1 MSEDK
6 PEYLSAEALRNRLY
20 HSLCD
25 KGTVDSIKSQLRNK
39 IVEEL
44 QHSYKGHLSVRDLKI
59 PDEGSLLHRAAN
71 SLVADHLRSCQ
82 YDYSFSV
89 FLPESKTAK
98 DKIFATEDLLQ
109 LLGISPSSRL
119 YMKMVSGKKDKAKKG
134 FLWQLLCELSALH
147 SNAVQEAGVQ
157 TELIRVAAVSSLDE
171 RLNGVD
177 DFYSSKRDEHFRTSA
192 VAVEDRLMSFQRQ
205 LEERYRTD
213 LKMELARM
221 KDNEIARIKMEEKE
235 SSRRELE
242 QLRRELERQYQTK
255 MDALLLKERNT
266 MERIQNEQTM
276 HDREI
281 YTQRQS
287 LLDEIEIVRKR
298 EAEIKRED
306 EMNHREAKLN
316 EDRVKAKEE
325 AVRHRDQEVRKMEIE
340 YEQRLKN
347 EMTKFKVEEQAKYME
362 RAQKVEIRE
371 ARVKDEERRV
381 KDEKDQI
388 QEIKDLL
395 RDKTLRANELETQL
409 HEERHKDISATRQN
423 EILNAKLRDM
433 SDYKIMK
440 EQSVVMK
447 NEVETLRTRLAEV
460 LNMNE
465 RERGRQE
472 ELLRELRRPSPET
485 LMLQRDLEKAR
496 ENLRQELVIAG
507 SQKTHLENR
516 LQEEMDRNRDLV
528 RRFEEQTVTIRDMNR
543 EIVDMRSQL
552 TVTHQ
557 ALTNE
562 VYRKPADDMDAP
574 GVFRGSRSIPVPRTD
589 TDDEIDDEFQKL
601 PGNQYASKLSSPKRR
616 PQTAYDENDM
626 MDDIE
631 AEYDLPSAKPG
642 RKLYPAFSEDDRS
655 STVSADVIADAKY
668 RLKSLEREAQNLD
681 QAYRDFHYNLT
692 NPAAG
697 PDEQARS
704 HDRLIKEPEVTSS
717 SQKRVVS
724 PTASPIHRPMSSTP
738 YEGRQSS
745 QLNDS
750 LRELTEQSS
759 SRDRKEPPPR
769 FDMSNMSDDYN
780 ERNGDER
787 VERPRPITVADLEA
801 RPGSP
806 SIVVVPGSESSIAMS
821 ALDLDKKD
829 VYKTPT
835 GPAGG
840 KLAPISL
847 DTAWKTPSLEDEWK
861 SKETSNLP
869 PLGSKLPP
877 LMTEKPSL
885 DDNWKSKED
894 EIKEEEEKK
903 RKEEEEERRW
913 QEERQRKE
921 EERKKREQEAWE
933 REQRELYKLQQ
944 SGGDVDE
951 MDGEPPEVED
961 KKTEGEDVIDPVMK
975 QYMEMVQQQKDKE
988 KEVAK
993 KTISTWSKGHRLSQ
1007 DTPTHSEQDLSVAE
1021 DINSNNSDGGFSD
1034 W

>member
-1 MSEDK
+1 MAEDK

-20 HSLCD
+20 HSLRD
-25 KGTVDSIKSQLRNK
+25 KGAVDTIKSQLRNK

-44 QHSYKGHLSVRDLKI
+44 QQSYKGHLSVRDLKL

-89 FLPESKTAK
+89 FLPESRTAK
-98 DKIFATEDLLQ
+98 DKIFPTEDILQ

-119 YMKMVSGKKDKAKKG
+119 FKKMVSGKKDHATKG
-134 FLWQLLCELSALH
+134 FLWQILCELSALH
-147 SNAVQEAGVQ
+147 SNASNETGVQ
-157 TELIRVAAVSSLDE
+157 TDLIRVAAVSSLDE

-177 DFYSSKRDEHFRTSA
+177 DFYSSKKDEHFRTSSA
-192 VAVEDRLMSFQRQ
+192 AVEDRLMSFQRQ

-213 LKMELARM
+213 LKLELARM

-235 SSRRELE
+235 TSRRELE
-242 QLRRELERQYQTK
+242 QMRRELERQFQTK
-255 MDALLLKERNT
+255 NDALLLKERNT
-266 MERIQNEQTM
+266 MERIQAEQTM

-287 LLDEIEIVRKR
+287 LLDEIEILRKR

-306 EMNHREAKLN
+306 ETNHREAKLN
-316 EDRVKAKEE
+316 EDRVKTKEE
-325 AVRHRDQEVRKMEIE
+325 GIRHREQEVRKMEVE
-340 YEQRLKN
+340 HEQRLKN

-362 RAQKVEIRE
+362 RAQNIEIRE

-381 KDEKDQI
+381 RDEKDKI
-388 QEIKDLL
+388 QEIKDQL
-395 RDKTLRANELETQL
+395 RDKTLRVNELETQL
-409 HEERHKDISATRQN
+409 HEERHKDMSATRQN
-423 EILNAKLRDM
+423 EVLNAKLRDM
-433 SDYKIMK
+433 SDYKVLK
-440 EQSVVMK
+440 EQSVVNR

-528 RRFEEQTVTIRDMNR
+528 RRFEEQTITIKEMNR
-543 EIVDMRSQL
+543 ELVDLRSQL

-562 VYRKPADDMDAP
+562 VYRKPADDTGAP
-574 GVFRGSRSIPVPRTD
+574 GVFRGSRSIPLPRTD
-589 TDDEIDDEFQKL
+589 SDDDLDDEFQRL
-601 PGNQYASKLSSPKRR
+601 PGSQYASKLASPKRR
-616 PQTAYDENDM
+616 SHREYDEDDM
-626 MDDIE
+626 MKDIE
-631 AEYDLPSAKPG
+631 AEYDLPTSKQG
-642 RKLYPAFSEDDRS
+642 RKLYPGFSEDDRS
-655 STVSADVIADAKY
+655 STVSADVVAEAKY

-681 QAYRDFHYNLT
+681 KAYRDFHYNLT
-692 NPAAG
+692 NPSSG
-697 PDEQARS
+697 PDEQSRS
-704 HDRLIKEPEVTSS
+704 HGRHVIEKEVVSE
-717 SQKRVVS
+717 SQKRVAS
-724 PTASPIHRPMSSTP
+724 PSASPIHRPMSSTP
-738 YEGRQSS
+738 YQGRQSS

-750 LRELTEQSS
+750 LRELTEQSTS
-759 SRDRKEPPPR
+759 RKEPPPR
-769 FDMSNMSDDYN
+769 FDMSNMSDELND
-780 ERNGDER
+780 RTGDER

-806 SIVVVPGSESSIAMS
+806 SIVVVPGSESSAATSAMEI
-821 ALDLDKKD
+821 DRKD
-829 VYKTPT
+829 IYKTPT
-835 GPAGG
+835 GPSGG

-847 DTAWKTPSLEDEWK
+847 DTAWKTPTLEDEWK

-869 PLGSKLPP
+869 PLGGKLPP
-877 LMTEKPSL
+877 LSAEKPSL

-894 EIKEEEEKK
+894 EIKEAEERQRREEED
-903 RKEEEEERRW
+903 ERRW
-913 QEERQRKE
+913 QEEKRTRE
-921 EERKKREQEAWE
+921 EERKKREHEAWE
-933 REQRELYKLQQ
+933 REQQELNKLQ
-944 SGGDVDE
+944 GKEFDV
-951 MDGEPPEVED
+951 MDGGAPEEEEEKKLESED
-961 KKTEGEDVIDPVMK
+961 NIDPVMK
-975 QYMEMVQQQKDKE
+975 QYMEMIQQQKDKE
-988 KEVAK
+988 KEVVK
-993 KTISTWSKGHRLSQ
+993 KSVDVWSKGHRLSQ
-1007 DTPTHSEQDLSVAE
+1007 DTVTQSEQDISVAE
-1021 DINSNNSDGGFSD
+1021 DINSNNSEGGGFSD

>member
-1 MSEDK
+1 MAENK

-20 HSLCD
+20 HSLRD

-44 QHSYKGHLSVRDLKI
+44 QQSYKGHLSVRDLKI

-89 FLPESKTAK
+89 FLPESRTAK

-109 LLGISPSSRL
+109 LLGINPTSRL
-119 YMKMVSGKKDKAKKG
+119 YKKMVSGKRDHATKG

-157 TELIRVAAVSSLDE
+157 TDLIRVAAVSSLDE

-177 DFYSSKRDEHFRTSA
+177 DFYSSKRDEHFRTSV

-205 LEERYRTD
+205 LEERYTKD
-213 LKMELARM
+213 LKLELARM

-235 SSRRELE
+235 NSRRELE
-242 QLRRELERQYQTK
+242 QLRRELERQYQSKT
-255 MDALLLKERNT
+255 DALLLKERNT

-281 YTQRQS
+281 YAQRQS
-287 LLDEIEIVRKR
+287 LLDEIEILRKR

-306 EMNHREAKLN
+306 EMNRREAKLN
-316 EDRVKAKEE
+316 EERVKAKDEGI
-325 AVRHRDQEVRKMEIE
+325 RHREQQVKKMEIE

-362 RAQKVEIRE
+362 RAQNIELRE

-381 KDEKDQI
+381 RDEKDQI
-388 QEIKDLL
+388 QEIKDQL
-395 RDKTLRANELETQL
+395 RDKTLRVNDLETQL
-409 HEERHKDISATRQN
+409 HEERHKDVSATRQN
-423 EILNAKLRDM
+423 EVLNAKLRDM
-433 SDYKIMK
+433 SDYKVMK

-447 NEVETLRTRLAEV
+447 NELETLRTRLAEV

-496 ENLRQELVIAG
+496 ENLRQELVVAG

-528 RRFEEQTVTIRDMNR
+528 RRFEEQTLTIKEMNR
-543 EIVDMRSQL
+543 EIVDLRSQL

-562 VYRKPADDMDAP
+562 VYRKPPDDAGAP
-574 GVFRGSRSIPVPRTD
+574 GVFRGSRSIPLPRTD
-589 TDDEIDDEFQKL
+589 TDDEIDEEFQKL
-601 PGNQYASKLSSPKRR
+601 PGSQYATKLSSPKRQ
-616 PQTAYDENDM
+616 PKQTYDEDDM
-626 MDDIE
+626 LNDIE
-631 AEYDLPSAKPG
+631 AEYDLPSAKQG

-655 STVSADVIADAKY
+655 STVSADVIAEAKY

-681 QAYRDFHYNLT
+681 KAYRDFHYNLT

-697 PDEQARS
+697 PDELARS
-704 HDRLIKEPEVTSS
+704 KLTTEQEAAAS
-717 SQKRVVS
+717 SQKRVTS
-724 PTASPIHRPMSSTP
+724 PIASPIHRPMSSTP
-738 YEGRQSS
+738 YQGRQSS
-745 QLNDS
+745 HLNDS

-759 SRDRKEPPPR
+759 MKDRKEPPPR
-769 FDMSNMSDDYN
+769 FDMSNMSDEYN
-780 ERNGDER
+780 DRNGDER

-806 SIVVVPGSESSIAMS
+806 SIVVVPGSESSAGASGME
-821 ALDLDKKD
+821 LDKKD
-829 VYKTPT
+829 LFKTPT
-835 GPAGG
+835 GPPGG
-840 KLAPISL
+840 KLVPISL
-847 DTAWKTPSLEDEWK
+847 DTAWKTPSLDDGWK
-861 SKETSNLP
+861 SKESSNLP
-869 PLGSKLPP
+869 PLGGKLPP
-877 LMTEKPSL
+877 LTKEKISL
-885 DDNWKSKED
+885 DDNWKSQED
-894 EIKEEEEKK
+894 EIKEQEE
-903 RKEEEEERRW
+903 RQRQEEEEERRW
-913 QEERQRKE
+913 QEEKRARE
-921 EERKKREQEAWE
+921 EERKRKEQEAWE
-933 REQRELYKLQQ
+933 REQRELQKLQQ
-944 SGGDVDE
+944 SGDDVDE
-951 MDGEPPEVED
+951 TDGDQQQVEET
-961 KKTEGEDVIDPVMK
+961 KPAASEDNIDPVMK
-975 QYMEMVQQQKDKE
+975 QYMEMIQQQKDRE
-988 KEVAK
+988 KQVAK
-993 KTISTWSKGHRLSQ
+993 KTVDTWSKGHRLSQ
-1007 DTPTHSEQDLSVAE
+1007 DTPTQSEQDLSVAE
-1021 DINSNNSDGGFSD
+1021 DINSNNSEGGFSD